1 MGLEPATSGV
11 TGRRANRTLVRQ
23 PRHPTH
29 IVEVLSRSTEEY
41 DSRDKFE
48 HYKTFP
54 SLREY
59 VLVSHRERSVE
70 VRSRGE
76 DGWRTTVVSEGAIA
90 ELSIG
95 ARLDVREL
103 YDAAAEP
110 SA

>member
-1 MGLEPATSGV
+1 MFV
-11 TGRRANRTLVRQ
+11 RAHITNPTL
-23 PRHPTH
+23 

-41 DSRDKFE
+41 DSGDKFD

-76 DGWRTTVVSEGAIA
+76 DGWRTTVVQEGAIA
-90 ELSIG
+90 ALSIG
-95 ARLDVREL
+95 AQLDVREL
-103 YDAAAEP
+103 YAAAAEP
-110 SA
+110 SV